1 MASFNISGKVTYE
14 KDKLIRSDIGLDK
27 HLLKYLR
34 ILVAALPGPATLYV
48 FSVLTMS
55 LTSSFVTGD
64 KKKQFSFEFFK
75 YESTDLGVFG
85 ISLIRPFATDVKI
98 LLKWFK
104 VVR

>member
-48 FSVLTMS
+48 FSVLRMS

-64 KKKQFSFEFFK
+64 KENQFSFEFSK
-75 YESTDLGVFG
+75 YESTDLGAFG
-85 ISLIRPFATDVKI
+85 ISLTRPFATDVKI
-98 LLKWFK
+98 LLKWFE